1 VLAAEGVTTMP
12 MLFIARANYIDSSS
26 AEFVRERY
34 AVQAIPTEETN
45 GCSGN

>member
-1 VLAAEGVTTMP
+1 VVAAEGVAA
-12 MLFIARANYIDSSS
+12 MLMIARIDFVYSSS

>member
-1 VLAAEGVTTMP
+1 VVAAEGVAR
-12 MLFIARANYIDSSS
+12 MLMIARVDSVYSSS

-45 GCSGN
+45 GWSGN